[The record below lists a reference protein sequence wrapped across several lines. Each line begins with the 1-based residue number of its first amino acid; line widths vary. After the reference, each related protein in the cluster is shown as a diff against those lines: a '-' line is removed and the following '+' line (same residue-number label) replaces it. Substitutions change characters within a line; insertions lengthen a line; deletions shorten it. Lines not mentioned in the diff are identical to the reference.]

1 MEDVRMTNL
10 DKYRNI
16 FLETFSL
23 ADDFDV
29 ENLKFQQIQEWDSV
43 GHMDLI
49 ASLEDEFD
57 IMFDTEEIIGLNS
70 YARGIEMLKEHA
82 IEF

>member
-1 MEDVRMTNL
+1 MTNL